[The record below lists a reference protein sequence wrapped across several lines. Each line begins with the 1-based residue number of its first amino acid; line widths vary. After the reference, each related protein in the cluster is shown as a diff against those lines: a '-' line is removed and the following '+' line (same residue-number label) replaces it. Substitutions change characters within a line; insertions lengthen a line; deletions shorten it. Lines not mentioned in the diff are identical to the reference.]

1 MSLWSVS
8 PSSQNTTLPVVQ
20 TFLGPDREHTIFSL
34 KTVNEVASSSR
45 FQANV
50 ELIKTSSST
59 SAPNVLTS
67 YREVIEK
74 HILPAVEKTT
84 SNDRGTP
91 VYIFQVRSLDASLM
105 YFLTDL
111 QEIYYKYWGNNL
123 QTKFKILPSG
133 FPKIIFVPMV
143 ELAFPTYFRRKAI
156 FVNFDNHSAKSVF
169 CKNYRQA
176 SMLLTGAQERLEKIP
191 FPLTLMEQTASF
203 SPSTK
208 DISHLIKNSLIESTP
223 GLSVI
228 ETNIKEEEIAGF
240 EKIKKWISQTK
251 TFMNSEYYKDSERPR
266 GILLVGMPGTGKCI
280 GHRSLLCYN
289 NSMKRIKDIVKDI
302 ERDKQVSAD
311 GSTTSFDT
319 ATMKKIQG
327 RIISKYKNK
336 KSTGFVYTTEYGYS
350 IEVSEKHPLYCQI
363 SGKVDYY
370 TPDKIIKARK
380 ERKEIWVPITIGS
393 PFWNTKEY
401 VNLELPIIKYNGH
414 SYLLKEK
421 VKFTIT
427 EEIGYLLGL
436 FTGDGCLKNLENM
449 GVNIIK
455 FTSADKEI
463 IDSISRILLQNNL
476 GSISKIGNSKYEYA
490 ISSSELA
497 SLLRELD
504 MCHKAYSKEIPS
516 VIFSSPK
523 SVARAYLS
531 GLFDTDG
538 EATSRGYVE
547 HCTASK
553 YLAHDVQQLLL
564 ALGMR
569 ASIVYKNK
577 HSSYHTCLGVD
588 ARKFYNQVGFK
599 LERKQKRINLLPE
612 NSNHN
617 WKELPPNVAEIMKSL
632 FKNRHERGHID
643 INDPSGKLKPA
654 KYLSKKWNSYING
667 YKNITVHKLRQF
679 VYDLS
684 VQRSTDLDIYLS
696 KDTIWLPLEN
706 VQYSTKLDLMDLEVK
721 NYHNFIANGFF
732 NHNTTFCKVVSSLFG
747 WPLINMDISQMKAG
761 IQGQTEYNMQ
771 SAIQTLTTIGKCIL
785 QIDEVEKAL
794 GGTVSSNATDGG
806 TLMGILNKLLQFM
819 ESDDH
824 SIIVI
829 MTANSVADIPPP
841 LMRSGR
847 IDLSVYAELPKLQTR
862 KDIFN
867 IHLGKAEFIKMGDE
881 ELGELAKVTE
891 GFSGAEIES
900 IVYHA
905 KWTLVAANKFKN
917 MDEASAYKALIS
929 ESKEIKPVSKSRKS
943 DLEELVK
950 WAEAF
955 AISTEN

>member
-1 MSLWSVS
+1 MARPKAAEATQPLTPADIAAQVITNSKARNVETKMDMSTEISLYSEDIAWIDQHIMPGFITWVQTIDPSLFLSFMSLWSVS

-20 TFLGPDREHTIFSL
+20 TFLGQDREHTIFSL

-266 GILLVGMPGTGKCI
+266 GILLVGMPGTGK
-280 GHRSLLCYN
+280 
-289 NSMKRIKDIVKDI
+289 
-302 ERDKQVSAD
+302 
-311 GSTTSFDT
+311 
-319 ATMKKIQG
+319 
-327 RIISKYKNK
+327 
-336 KSTGFVYTTEYGYS
+336 
-350 IEVSEKHPLYCQI
+350 
-363 SGKVDYY
+363 
-370 TPDKIIKARK
+370 
-380 ERKEIWVPITIGS
+380 
-393 PFWNTKEY
+393 
-401 VNLELPIIKYNGH
+401 
-414 SYLLKEK
+414 
-421 VKFTIT
+421 
-427 EEIGYLLGL
+427 
-436 FTGDGCLKNLENM
+436 
-449 GVNIIK
+449 
-455 FTSADKEI
+455 
-463 IDSISRILLQNNL
+463 
-476 GSISKIGNSKYEYA
+476 
-490 ISSSELA
+490 
-497 SLLRELD
+497 
-504 MCHKAYSKEIPS
+504 
-516 VIFSSPK
+516 
-523 SVARAYLS
+523 
-531 GLFDTDG
+531 
-538 EATSRGYVE
+538 
-547 HCTASK
+547 
-553 YLAHDVQQLLL
+553 
-564 ALGMR
+564 
-569 ASIVYKNK
+569 
-577 HSSYHTCLGVD
+577 
-588 ARKFYNQVGFK
+588 
-599 LERKQKRINLLPE
+599 
-612 NSNHN
+612 
-617 WKELPPNVAEIMKSL
+617 
-632 FKNRHERGHID
+632 
-643 INDPSGKLKPA
+643 
-654 KYLSKKWNSYING
+654 
-667 YKNITVHKLRQF
+667 
-679 VYDLS
+679 
-684 VQRSTDLDIYLS
+684 
-696 KDTIWLPLEN
+696 
-706 VQYSTKLDLMDLEVK
+706 
-721 NYHNFIANGFF
+721 
-732 NHNTTFCKVVSSLFG
+732 TTFCKVVSSLFG

>member
-1 MSLWSVS
+1 MARPKAAEATQPLTPADIAAQVITNSKARNVETKMDMSTEISLYSEDIAWIDQHIMPGFITWVQTIDPSLFLSYMSLWSVS

-20 TFLGPDREHTIFSL
+20 TFLGQDREHTIFSL

-74 HILPAVEKTT
+74 QILPAVEKTT

-143 ELAFPTYFRRKAI
+143 ELSFPTYFRRKAI

-203 SPSTK
+203 SPSSK

-266 GILLVGMPGTGKCI
+266 GILLVGMPGTGK
-280 GHRSLLCYN
+280 
-289 NSMKRIKDIVKDI
+289 
-302 ERDKQVSAD
+302 
-311 GSTTSFDT
+311 
-319 ATMKKIQG
+319 
-327 RIISKYKNK
+327 
-336 KSTGFVYTTEYGYS
+336 
-350 IEVSEKHPLYCQI
+350 
-363 SGKVDYY
+363 
-370 TPDKIIKARK
+370 
-380 ERKEIWVPITIGS
+380 
-393 PFWNTKEY
+393 
-401 VNLELPIIKYNGH
+401 
-414 SYLLKEK
+414 
-421 VKFTIT
+421 
-427 EEIGYLLGL
+427 
-436 FTGDGCLKNLENM
+436 
-449 GVNIIK
+449 
-455 FTSADKEI
+455 
-463 IDSISRILLQNNL
+463 
-476 GSISKIGNSKYEYA
+476 
-490 ISSSELA
+490 
-497 SLLRELD
+497 
-504 MCHKAYSKEIPS
+504 
-516 VIFSSPK
+516 
-523 SVARAYLS
+523 
-531 GLFDTDG
+531 
-538 EATSRGYVE
+538 
-547 HCTASK
+547 
-553 YLAHDVQQLLL
+553 
-564 ALGMR
+564 
-569 ASIVYKNK
+569 
-577 HSSYHTCLGVD
+577 
-588 ARKFYNQVGFK
+588 
-599 LERKQKRINLLPE
+599 
-612 NSNHN
+612 
-617 WKELPPNVAEIMKSL
+617 
-632 FKNRHERGHID
+632 
-643 INDPSGKLKPA
+643 
-654 KYLSKKWNSYING
+654 
-667 YKNITVHKLRQF
+667 
-679 VYDLS
+679 
-684 VQRSTDLDIYLS
+684 
-696 KDTIWLPLEN
+696 
-706 VQYSTKLDLMDLEVK
+706 
-721 NYHNFIANGFF
+721 
-732 NHNTTFCKVVSSLFG
+732 TTFCKVVSSLFG